1 MCKCINR
8 YMTQSLYV
16 HTRCKI
22 TALDLYTMSRRRIQ
36 LIKMFVRVAHT
47 ITSKCHSTLWQQV
60 IIQMCGTLSES
71 LLILKSEWN
80 REGVCFFLGVIN
92 LQAGCTA
99 MIINPQQ
106 RDHIQ
111 KVTALPQ
118 IIGDGSMT
126 DIFRLSIYTLVC
138 KGGIIHFQ
146 HCLTAELDHKCI
158 MEVGWKMH
166 VLGWRQCLFS
176 A

>member
-80 REGVCFFLGVIN
+80 REGVFFFFRCDQSSGRLHCHDNKPTTKG
-92 LQAGCTA
+92 
-99 MIINPQQ
+99 PYSKSHSSSS
-106 RDHIQ
+106 DHRRREY
-111 KVTALPQ
+111 
-118 IIGDGSMT
+118 DW
-126 DIFRLSIYTLVC
+126 
-138 KGGIIHFQ
+138 HFQ
-146 HCLTAELDHKCI
+146 IKYIYAG
-158 MEVGWKMH
+158 VQGWNYPFPA
-166 VLGWRQCLFS
+166 LFDS
-176 A
+176 RAWP